1 MAKIPAPDG
10 ESDTRTRFDRG
21 IPELTGDGDGYGD
34 EIIFPDGDGDGDGK
48 P

>member
-1 MAKIPAPDG
+1 MANNTRTRWGP
-10 ESDTRTRFDRG
+10 DTRTRFDRG

-34 EIIFPDGDGDGDGK
+34 VNLIPDGDGDGDGI